1 MQSRTRRL
9 PRILMFPQS
18 LHQHREVYV
27 LAADGLVG
35 VDGDGVGAFG
45 EGFALFGGE
54 EAHFVWGCR

>member
-1 MQSRTRRL
+1 
-9 PRILMFPQS
+9 MFPQS

-27 LAADGLVG
+27 WAADGLVG